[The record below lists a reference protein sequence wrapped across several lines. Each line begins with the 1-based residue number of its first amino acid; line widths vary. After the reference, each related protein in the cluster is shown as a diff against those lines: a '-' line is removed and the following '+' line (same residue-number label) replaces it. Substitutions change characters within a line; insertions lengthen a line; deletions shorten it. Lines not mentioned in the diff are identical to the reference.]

1 MLCGQM
7 TDWVLLSNHGLALLC
22 IARDPDV
29 RLRELAER
37 VGVTERAAHRIVCD
51 LCEGGCI
58 SRSRAGR
65 RNRYA
70 VRAAAEL
77 RHPALHGRTV
87 GDLLAGLRE
96 P

>member
-1 MLCGQM
+1 MS
-7 TDWVLLSNHGLALLC
+7 DWAALSNHGLALVC

-51 LCEGGCI
+51 LCGDGCI

-65 RNRYA
+65 RNRYT
-70 VRAAAEL
+70 VRRAAPL
-77 RHPALHGRTV
+77 QHPALRGRTV
-87 GDLLAGLRE
+87 GELLAGLADG
-96 P
+96 